1 MTRPSLATICVSVLL
16 TVPFAAPVPV
26 TAEDQPIAPRLEGL
40 GRHHHPITTSSPDAQ
55 GFFDQGLVLS
65 FGFNHKEAARS
76 FRQAQALD
84 PECAMCFWGEALVLG
99 PNINAGM
106 DTADNPRA
114 YEAAQRALALAA
126 RATEPER
133 AYIEALTKR
142 YAASP
147 PDDRGP
153 LDLAYAEA
161 MGEVARRFPGD
172 RDAASLYA
180 EALMDTMPWA
190 YWEPDGSP
198 KPATLTLL
206 ATLERVLAA
215 APDHPLANHL
225 YIHAVEKV
233 HPERGV
239 AAADRLGDLVP
250 GAGHLVHMPG
260 HIYIRVGRYADAV
273 AANEKAV
280 LADNAYIAQCH
291 AQGLYPVAYV
301 PHNHHFLAAAA
312 GFIGDA
318 EKALTASLHIRDHQ
332 DTKLMREPGY
342 ATLQHFW
349 SMPYFTWVRFGRWDA
364 LLAEPAPA
372 VDLVYPNGIWSYAH
386 GLAQVRTGDL
396 DGAAASLERLTE
408 IADDPEMAATRLWE
422 INTMA
427 QILAIAREVLS
438 GELALARG
446 ESESALR
453 HLETA
458 VQLEDALTYVEPSD
472 WYVPARHNLGAALL
486 SLGRATEAETVYRK
500 DLEVYPANG
509 WSLMGLAQS
518 LRTQGKSAEA
528 DQVRQR
534 FAQVWAGDDREL
546 AASRL

>member
-1 MTRPSLATICVSVLL
+1 MSKPLIAVVSSLLL
-16 TVPFAAPVPV
+16 TLPLGARSQ
-26 TAEDQPIAPRLEGL
+26 AEEYSQPIAPLLAGL
-40 GRHHHPITTSSPDAQ
+40 GNHHHAITTASPQAQ
-55 GFFDQGLVLS
+55 RFFDQGLILS
-65 FGFNHKEAARS
+65 FGFNHREAARS

-84 PECAMCFWGEALVLG
+84 PNCAMCYWGEALVLG

-106 DTADNPRA
+106 DAADNPRA
-114 YEAAQRALALAA
+114 FETAQRALTLAA
-126 RATEPER
+126 KASDSER
-133 AYIEALTKR
+133 AYIEALAKR
-142 YAASP
+142 YTKEP
-147 PDDRGP
+147 PDDRSA
-153 LDLAYAEA
+153 LDRAYAEA
-161 MGEVARRFPGD
+161 MGEVAQRFPD
-172 RDAASLYA
+172 DSDAASLYA

-190 YWEPDGSP
+190 YWEADGAP
-198 KPATLTLL
+198 KAATVTLL

-233 HPERGV
+233 DPKRAV

-312 GFIGDA
+312 SFIGDKK
-318 EKALTASLHIRDHQ
+318 KALAASLHIRDHQ
-332 DTKLMREPGY
+332 DTKLMRQPGY
-342 ATLQHFW
+342 ATLQHYW
-349 SMPYFTWVRFGRWDA
+349 SMPYFAWARFGQWDT

-372 VDLVYPNGIWSYAH
+372 EDLIYPNGIWNYAR
-386 GLAQVRTGDL
+386 GLAQIRTGDL
-396 DGAAASLERLTE
+396 GGAAASLQRLTE
-408 IADDPEMAATRLWE
+408 SADDPEMAATRLWE

-446 ESESALR
+446 DSEEAIR
-453 HLETA
+453 HLQTA
-458 VQLEDALTYVEPSD
+458 VAREDALTYVEPSD

-486 SLGRATEAETVYRK
+486 ALGRAPAAEAVYRK
-500 DLEVYPANG
+500 DLEVYPGNA
-509 WSLMGLAQS
+509 WSLAGLAQS
-518 LRTQGKSAEA
+518 LRTQGKTAEA
-528 DQVRQR
+528 EQARRQFVR
-534 FAQVWAGDDREL
+534 VWVGDADAGMT
-546 AASRL
+546 SRL

>member
-1 MTRPSLATICVSVLL
+1 MTKSSLVAICISALL
-16 TVPFAAPVPV
+16 MVPFATPMPVE
-26 TAEDQPIAPRLEGL
+26 AEVQPIAPRLDGL
-40 GRHHHPITTSSPDAQ
+40 GPHHHAITTSAPDAQ

-84 PECAMCFWGEALVLG
+84 PECAMCFWGESLVLG

-106 DTADNPRA
+106 DAADNPRA
-114 YEAAQRALALAA
+114 YEAAQRALTLAA
-126 RATEPER
+126 KATEPER
-133 AYIEALTKR
+133 AYIDALTKR
-142 YAASP
+142 YAESP
-147 PDDRGP
+147 PEDRSL

-161 MGEVARRFPGD
+161 MGDVARRFPED
-172 RDAASLYA
+172 ADAASLYA

-190 YWEPDGSP
+190 YWEADGSP
-198 KPATLTLL
+198 KPATVTLL
-206 ATLERVLAA
+206 ATLDRVLAA
-215 APDHPLANHL
+215 APEHPLANHL

-233 HPERGV
+233 DPARGV

-273 AANEKAV
+273 TANEKAI

-312 GFIGDA
+312 SFIGDA
-318 EKALTASLHIRDHQ
+318 QKALSASLHIRDHQ

-342 ATLQHFW
+342 ATLQHYW
-349 SMPYFTWVRFGRWDA
+349 SMPYFAWVRFGRWDA

-372 VDLVYPNGIWSYAH
+372 EDLIYPNGIWNYAH

-396 DGAAASLERLTE
+396 DGATASLKRLRE

-422 INTMA
+422 VNTMA

-446 ESESALR
+446 ESEPAIR
-453 HLETA
+453 HLEAA
-458 VQLEDALTYVEPSD
+458 VGLEDALTYVEPSD

-486 SLGRATEAETVYRK
+486 SMGRAADAETVYRK
-500 DLEVYPANG
+500 DLEIYPANS
-509 WSLMGLAQS
+509 WSLMGLDQS
-518 LRTQGKSAEA
+518 LRAQGKTPEA
-528 DQVRQR
+528 DQMRRQFDPGPGR
-534 FAQVWAGDDREL
+534 G
-546 AASRL
+546 